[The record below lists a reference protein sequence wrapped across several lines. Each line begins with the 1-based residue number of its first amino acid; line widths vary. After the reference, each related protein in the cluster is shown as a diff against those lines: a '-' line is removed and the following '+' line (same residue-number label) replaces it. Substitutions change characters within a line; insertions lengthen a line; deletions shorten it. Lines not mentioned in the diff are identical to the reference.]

1 MCSGFSL
8 LAAAGPFSTSDSLE
22 MTPLDDVITRV
33 KEEQPSILLL
43 VNGSLSLSVFLSP
56 PVLCLLSL
64 DGALHRYQP
73 QPSQSEGI

>member
-1 MCSGFSL
+1 MCGCVCSGFSL

-43 VNGSLSLSVFLSP
+43 VSGSLSLS
-56 PVLCLLSL
+56 LSL
-64 DGALHRYQP
+64 CHFWFCV
-73 QPSQSEGI
+73 SSH

>member
-43 VNGSLSLSVFLSP
+43 VSGSLCLS
-56 PVLCLLSL
+56 LCLPVTSGFVPPLTRW
-64 DGALHRYQP
+64 G
-73 QPSQSEGI
+73 PS